1 MGLILDGEED
11 ENRSIAHDGVLM
23 APPPNFSAVEAYCIY
38 RSGFPQSSNFP
49 FLHSLNLR
57 SVIYLCQEPYPDEN
71 KEFLRLNN
79 IKLFQFGIDG
89 TKEPSTIPM
98 TTITEAV
105 KILIAPNRVFSWVP
119 EETAELVFVICV
131 GRVQAFRG
139 HEVER
144 NGPKVSGDVRCVVFL
159 VTSVVRTRLRDM
171 DQQFMNATQQPPS
184 PEATADSE
192 ILIDD
197 NPPAGKSMKVDQL

>member
-105 KILIAPNRVFSWVP
+105 KVLI
-119 EETAELVFVICV
+119 
-131 GRVQAFRG
+131 
-139 HEVER
+139 
-144 NGPKVSGDVRCVVFL
+144 DVRNHPVLIHCKRGKHRTGCLVGCLRKLQNWCLSSVLEEYKHFAGTKWRQTDLRFLETYDVSCVRHCLQSVIYRYY
-159 VTSVVRTRLRDM
+159 TSKNRR
-171 DQQFMNATQQPPS
+171 
-184 PEATADSE
+184 
-192 ILIDD
+192 ILYREDCVKKPGI
-197 NPPAGKSMKVDQL
+197 ASI

>member
-105 KILIAPNRVFSWVP
+105 KILIV
-119 EETAELVFVICV
+119 
-131 GRVQAFRG
+131 
-139 HEVER
+139 
-144 NGPKVSGDVRCVVFL
+144 L

-171 DQQFMNATQQPPS
+171 DQQFMNATQQPPN

-197 NPPAGKSMKVDQL
+197 NPPAGKSMKGDQL

>member
-105 KILIAPNRVFSWVP
+105 KVLIDVRNHPVLIHCKRGKVLVKFILSCSFTSPNRVFSWVP
-119 EETAELVFVICV
+119 EETTELVFVVCV

-139 HEVER
+139 HEVET
-144 NGPKVSGDVRCVVFL
+144 NGPKVSGDVRCVVCKAL
-159 VTSVVRTRLRDM
+159 
-171 DQQFMNATQQPPS
+171 S
-184 PEATADSE
+184 PERYLSLLHIE
-192 ILIDD
+192 E
-197 NPPAGKSMKVDQL
+197 